1 MVQTHFPSTGGH
13 TILWLSTLHLLQVAS
28 LLSSCFFLSCFPCL
42 TLATSTASSAWQQ
55 LEEST
60 RIFKSSPVILQLQLP
75 DSSLEVQAWSWLAPG
90 VYSPG
95 VYHVLKWEFV
105 EMDKLCRWTG
115 SWKQAILPTLSL
127 GTNLTIKAEMQ
138 RDWKSPILKFFF
150 TYRNSLLKFSGLH
163 DLAHFEQPP
172 QLK

>member
-1 MVQTHFPSTGGH
+1 MLLQAKCQNIYHSNGVVALSKLCIVIAMLLAVLRSASRTMQVSGTMVQTHFPSTCGH

-28 LLSSCFFLSCFPCL
+28 LLSSSFFLSCFPCL

-60 RIFKSSPVILQLQLP
+60 RVFKSSPVILQLQLP
-75 DSSLEVQAWSWLAPG
+75 SSSLEVQAWSWLAPG

-115 SWKQAILPTLSL
+115 S
-127 GTNLTIKAEMQ
+127 
-138 RDWKSPILKFFF
+138 
-150 TYRNSLLKFSGLH
+150 
-163 DLAHFEQPP
+163 
-172 QLK
+172 